1 MRPLRLELEGFTS
14 FRERTEVSFED
25 TDLFVFRGT
34 TGSGKSS
41 LIDAMVFALYGSVPR
56 YDALKLIAPVVSQ
69 GKNQAKVRLD
79 FEARGRTYSAVRVVQ
94 RTATGGAI
102 TKEARLEE
110 CRSDGPPKTLAATA
124 PELSACVQ
132 SDIIGLDLDHFTKC
146 VVLPQGEFAAF
157 LRAKPADRKQLLERL
172 LGLGLYEKLRKAAN
186 LRWKLEEDRASQLQW
201 QLESALADA
210 TPETVQDAKTRVEAL
225 NQLGQ
230 HIDQVSDDLQG
241 LANSIQ
247 AARDE
252 RAKAARQLQLLARV
266 RAPEGTVDLATRHRD
281 AHQRFQ
287 TASEAWGVADKCLQN
302 AQSVRNALPER
313 AAVEVVVKQRADLA
327 SLEADV
333 DQKRTELEEA
343 TGNATEAA
351 AHEASARRELAEAQ
365 NALGQLPSKADLEGV
380 REKRKELA
388 AAEDDV
394 LCASSDLAEAKRQYA
409 EAKDRKSGA
418 DRAMGAATN
427 VFERLRV
434 AHSAA
439 DIAHHLEEGRPCP
452 VCRQNVAH
460 LPDHDTPEDLDAA
473 RRRKAETKQAADHA
487 GDERDLCRSA
497 RTACAT
503 TLRLREESAASLR
516 ASLSAAPTGDEIS
529 ALMAE
534 IATCEDLVA
543 RLSVRVED
551 AAGRRA
557 GWDLKVGNASATL
570 EQQEAFATSLSNK
583 LQGAYTSEE
592 TANHLE
598 AIDEADKSLQWA
610 RGEEDVAR
618 QAYDGAKMVFAEGKA
633 RLDAA
638 WSKYNAVRDG
648 VAEMQPPTSVKGDL
662 AGSWTELSEWAERR
676 REETQKAMTQ
686 ADEARRAASS
696 KRDRLAAQLRERC
709 RHDGL
714 SLAPDEDPA
723 KKCAEEVG
731 AAGKHLEQLLQA
743 AQERVRVERK
753 RKRAHERSQV
763 AKSLGTHLNALNF
776 GAWLQNQI
784 LGWLVQGATDRL
796 RELSSGQYSLD
807 LSDKNEFLVIDH
819 RNADEPR
826 LAKTLS
832 GGETFLASLALA
844 LSLAEQV
851 ANLAAHGSAKLEA
864 LFLDEGFG
872 TLDSETLDVVAAT
885 IEQLGTE
892 RMVGIVT
899 HVSELADRIPVQYR
913 VKKVGNS
920 SSVKRV
926 EV

>member
-14 FRERTEVSFED
+14 FREQTEVSFED
-25 TDLFVFRGT
+25 IDLFVFRGT

-56 YDALKLIAPVVSQ
+56 YDNLNLIAPVISQ
-69 GKNQAKVRLD
+69 GKNLAKVRLD
-79 FEARGRTYSAVRVVQ
+79 FKARNRTYSAVRVVQ
-94 RTATGGAI
+94 RTATGGAT

-110 CRSDGPPKTLAATA
+110 HRDEGPAKTLAATES
-124 PELSACVQ
+124 ELSACVK
-132 SDIIGLDLDHFTKC
+132 SDVIGLGLDHFTKC

-157 LRAKPADRKQLLERL
+157 LRAKPGDRKQLLERL
-172 LGLGLYEKLRKAAN
+172 LGLGLYERLRKAAN
-186 LRWKLEEDRASQLQW
+186 RRWRLEEDKASWLQQQLN
-201 QLESALADA
+201 SALANA
-210 TPETVQDAKTRVEAL
+210 TPEAVDAAERRVETL
-225 NQLGQ
+225 NRLGR
-230 HIDQVSDDLQG
+230 HIDQVSGDLRQ

-247 AARDE
+247 ASSEE
-252 RAKAARQLQLLARV
+252 RAKAARYLELLAKVCVPESMAELAQRHAEAEQELHQASV
-266 RAPEGTVDLATRHRD
+266 AREAAAASLRAAQATRTALPEKAALQKIVKQRVDLAQLD
-281 AHQRFQ
+281 
-287 TASEAWGVADKCLQN
+287 
-302 AQSVRNALPER
+302 
-313 AAVEVVVKQRADLA
+313 VEIDGT
-327 SLEADV
+327 
-333 DQKRTELEEA
+333 RTEL
-343 TGNATEAA
+343 NAAGEAA
-351 AHEASARRELAEAQ
+351 ATAVAEDESAQEDL
-365 NALGQLPSKADLEGV
+365 SKAQEVLGGLPEKSELEGV
-380 REKRKELA
+380 REKRKQLA
-388 AAEDDV
+388 GAEDDV
-394 LCASSDLAEAKRQYA
+394 ARAARELALAEQAYTA
-409 EAKDRKSGA
+409 AHGRKSEA
-418 DRAMGAATN
+418 DRAMEAAARAL
-427 VFERLRV
+427 EALRV

-439 DIAHHLEEGRPCP
+439 DMAHHLEEGGPCP
-452 VCRQNVAH
+452 VCLQNVAH
-460 LPDHDTPEDLDAA
+460 LPDHDIPEDLDAA
-473 RRRKAETKQAADHA
+473 RERRQATEEGAARA
-487 GDERDLCRSA
+487 GAERDRRGSA
-497 RTACAT
+497 RTACET
-503 TLRLREESAASLR
+503 TLRLREQSAESLR
-516 ASLSAAPTGDEIS
+516 EALSGAPTDEEVS
-529 ALMAE
+529 ERMAE
-534 IATCEDLVA
+534 IAA
-543 RLSVRVED
+543 SAARVERLERRVKR
-551 AAGRRA
+551 AAGMRA
-557 GWDLKVGNASATL
+557 ESDGRLRSASATL
-570 EQQEAFATSLSNK
+570 KQQEAFAANLRVDLKEAPTPEKIAALLKAVDSADESLR
-583 LQGAYTSEE
+583 LA
-592 TANHLE
+592 
-598 AIDEADKSLQWA
+598 
-610 RGEEDVAR
+610 GEEEESAQR
-618 QAYDGAKMVFAEGKA
+618 AHEKAKEELDKGQG

-638 WSKYNAVRDG
+638 WSQYNAVRDG
-648 VAEMQPPTSVKGDL
+648 VAEMKPPTAVKGDL

-676 REETQKAMTQ
+676 CEETQKAMTQ
-686 ADEARRAASS
+686 ADAARRAASS
-696 KRDRLAAQLRERC
+696 KRDHLAAQLRDRC
-709 RHDGL
+709 AHDGL
-714 SLAPDEDPA
+714 TLAVDEDPA